1 MLRVNAVVG
10 VLLDQL
16 LELEL
21 VVLIE
26 LVIRIVAQSERYCSP
41 VVQSHCSATMR
52 SWSAL
57 FR

>member
-26 LVIRIVAQSERYCSP
+26 LVIRIVAQSKRYCGP
-41 VVQSHCSATMR
+41 VVQSHSSAAM
-52 SWSAL
+52 
-57 FR
+57 